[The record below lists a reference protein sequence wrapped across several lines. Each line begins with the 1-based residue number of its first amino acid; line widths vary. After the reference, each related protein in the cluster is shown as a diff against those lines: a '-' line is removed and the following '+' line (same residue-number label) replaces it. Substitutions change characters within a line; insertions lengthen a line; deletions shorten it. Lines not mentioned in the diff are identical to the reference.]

1 MNIGFYQNSMA
12 GTIAIPVLDTPQ
24 PLEPDNLDLDRPLA
38 MRRAIRTRQVSTH
51 LIMPL
56 KGICIPLYWN

>member
-1 MNIGFYQNSMA
+1 VLFCLIVNLPAYEYWILNQNSMA

-38 MRRAIRTRQVSTH
+38 M
-51 LIMPL
+51 
-56 KGICIPLYWN
+56 C